1 MYHSNTPITAMHES
15 KLRKL
20 KEKIAALA
28 KSEATL
34 VKNMQH
40 EMVTRLQA
48 RLGKTKEEILA
59 IIARL

>member
-1 MYHSNTPITAMHES
+1 MHES